1 MKVLQIIGNMG
12 SGGAEKLLLDTL
24 PLYKKKGIEM
34 DLLVLNEKEYPFM
47 KALKETACCRIYSLG
62 SGSMYN
68 PIHVFKIIPFLR
80 KYDIAQVH
88 LFPSQYWVVWA
99 KLLSFSK
106 VKLILTEHN
115 STNPRMKNYLI
126 SKMDKLIYRFYDT
139 VICVTNEVSQIMQEY
154 TRMGNS
160 KFLVIENGVNLKRIY
175 DAEPYSKNV
184 ISNLCTSKDILL
196 IQVSRF
202 SLQKDQETVIQ
213 ALQYLQDNVKLLL
226 VGDGI
231 LRKNCEDLV
240 QKLELGDRVLFLGVR
255 MDVPRLLKSAD
266 ISILST
272 HHEGFGLVAV
282 ESMTS
287 GKPFIGSDVAG
298 LSNVVK
304 DAGILFEK
312 GNAKELAF
320 HIEKLINNPEY
331 YKEIVGA
338 CQVRAKQY
346 DIQFMVDK
354 HIQLYQSLVQ
364 EELA

>member
-12 SGGAEKLLLDTL
+12 SGGAEKLILDSL
-24 PLYKKKGIEM
+24 PLYRKKGIEM
-34 DLLVLNEKEYPFM
+34 DVLVLNDKEYPFM

-88 LFPSQYWVVWA
+88 LFPSQYWVVLA
-99 KLLSFSK
+99 KLLSCSK
-106 VKLILTEHN
+106 VKLILTEH
-115 STNPRMKNYLI
+115 STTNPRMENYLL
-126 SKMDKLIYRFYDT
+126 SKIDRFIYRFYCK
-139 VICVTNEVSQIMQEY
+139 VICITEEVSQIVYKY
-154 TRMGNS
+154 TQQSKS
-160 KFLVIENGVNLKRIY
+160 KFIVIENGIILNRIY
-175 DAEPYSKNV
+175 DAEPYSKNK
-184 ISNLCTSKDILL
+184 ISSLFNDQDTLL
-196 IQVSRF
+196 IQVARF
-202 SLQKDQETVIQ
+202 SKDKDHKTVIKS
-213 ALQYLQDNVKLLL
+213 LQYLPIHVKLLL

-231 LRKNCEDLV
+231 LRKDCEDLV

-272 HHEGFGLVAV
+272 NHEGFGLVAV
-282 ESMTS
+282 ESMAS

-298 LSNVVK
+298 LSSVVK

-312 GNAKELAF
+312 GNAKELAL

-331 YKEIVGA
+331 YKEVVSA
-338 CQVRAKQY
+338 CQIRAKQY

-364 EELA
+364 QELS